1 MENLIDKTLIIIVLL
16 NWHRNMSCHFYEYKS
31 KSVQPKPPEE
41 PILGSFLFVLKG
53 SSLIYLVSTTIQL
66 PKVVFF

>member
-1 MENLIDKTLIIIVLL
+1 MENLIDKMPIIIVLL

-41 PILGSFLFVLKG
+41 SESSHFFWHKSSVYKGLRAFLINKKML
-53 SSLIYLVSTTIQL
+53 
-66 PKVVFF
+66 

>member
-1 MENLIDKTLIIIVLL
+1 MENLIDKILIIIVLL

-41 PILGSFLFVLKG
+41 SESSHFLCPFYKSLWGIGFAKIFLG
-53 SSLIYLVSTTIQL
+53 TI
-66 PKVVFF
+66 

>member
-1 MENLIDKTLIIIVLL
+1 MENLIDKILIIIVLL

-41 PILGSFLFVLKG
+41 AERPHFLSYRKVL
-53 SSLIYLVSTTIQL
+53 I
-66 PKVVFF
+66 

>member
-41 PILGSFLFVLKG
+41 SESSHFFCPFYKGLRDISIVKIILG
-53 SSLIYLVSTTIQL
+53 TI
-66 PKVVFF
+66 

>member
-1 MENLIDKTLIIIVLL
+1 MENLIDKMPIIIVLL

-41 PILGSFLFVLKG
+41 SESSHFLYPFYKGLWGIGFAKIFLG
-53 SSLIYLVSTTIQL
+53 TII
-66 PKVVFF
+66 